1 MNQPSC
7 LVVAVAVMLAGFASS
22 AGAASA
28 ARLSP
33 LPAPTGPYAVGRKSF
48 DWIDESRSD
57 TESPDGHR
65 ELVVW
70 VWYPASPV
78 AGARPAALFPG
89 QWGDLYRSSFAKL
102 VPGSVAEEKKHS
114 IHTITSHA
122 YPDAPVR
129 SGSEAYPVVVFVPGG
144 GDGPLEYAA
153 IIEDLVSHGYIVA
166 GIVPTHYS
174 GSSVFSDGRVP
185 TERSFSEGPTALIA
199 ALPVIVGDIG
209 FTLDRLAQ
217 LNADANSSFRRRL
230 AADHAGV
237 LGHSLGGAASL
248 EASKEDTRLK
258 AVIDIDG
265 TRLDD
270 VVTGPAKPVLM
281 MNSDMSNMMLGN
293 PYAAMLSS
301 AKPGYR
307 MVLAGSTHAF
317 CMDISVLP
325 LLPPDARRAQ
335 NLPSIPN
342 GGKPPDGKLESMP
355 AVGAVLRRPGVP
367 DNGVKVKAPIVGSI
381 DPARALAIT
390 AAYID
395 AFFGEYLKGQST
407 SLLQG
412 PSPDYPEVSFEKAQA
427 GSG

>member
-1 MNQPSC
+1 MNLPSC
-7 LVVAVAVMLAGFASS
+7 LVVAVAVMLAGCSGS
-22 AGAASA
+22 ASA
-28 ARLSP
+28 AGMLSP
-33 LPAPTGPYAVGRKSF
+33 LPGPTGPYSVGRKSF

-57 TESPDGHR
+57 TESPNGHR

-89 QWGDLYRSSFAKL
+89 KWGDLFRSSFAKL
-102 VPGSVAEEKKHS
+102 VPGSAAEEKKHP

-122 YPDAPVR
+122 YPDAPVQ

-144 GDGPLEYAA
+144 GDGPLEYAS

-166 GIVPTHYS
+166 GVVPTHYS

-185 TERSFSEGPTALIA
+185 TERSFSDGPTALIA

-217 LNADANSSFRRRL
+217 LNADANSSFRGRL

-248 EASKEDTRLK
+248 EASKEDARLK

-265 TRLDD
+265 TRLGD

-281 MNSDMSNMMLGN
+281 MNSDMSSMMLGN

-317 CMDISVLP
+317 CMDIGMLP

-335 NLPSIPN
+335 NLPSMPN
-342 GGKPPDGKLESMP
+342 GGKPPEGTLESMP
-355 AVGAVLRRPGVP
+355 AGSVVRRPGVP
-367 DNGVKVKAPIVGSI
+367 DNGIKVKAPIVGSI

-390 AAYID
+390 AVYVE
-395 AFFGEYLKGQST
+395 AFFGEYLKGHST

-412 PSPDYPEVSFEKAQA
+412 ASPDYPEVSFEKAQA
-427 GSG
+427 GPG